1 MFFSHSKIH
10 AAICEPYCVEN
21 PIGCK
26 LRKPPVM
33 FSFILN
39 KGCMVVHSGADC
51 EATADVGTGTAGAV
65 AVVVVVV
72 VGDVAA
78 AAAAVLGFEAIVPIV
93 AEQDWLVALL
103 QLFAE
108 DWVEVQL
115 AVAVG

>member
-1 MFFSHSKIH
+1 
-10 AAICEPYCVEN
+10 
-21 PIGCK
+21 
-26 LRKPPVM
+26 
-33 FSFILN
+33 
-39 KGCMVVHSGADC
+39 MVVHFGVDC
-51 EATADVGTGTAGAV
+51 EATADVGTGTVGAV

-72 VGDVAA
+72 GDVA

-93 AEQDWLVALL
+93 AKQGWLAALL

>member
-1 MFFSHSKIH
+1 
-10 AAICEPYCVEN
+10 
-21 PIGCK
+21 
-26 LRKPPVM
+26 
-33 FSFILN
+33 
-39 KGCMVVHSGADC
+39 MVVHFGVDC
-51 EATADVGTGTAGAV
+51 EATADVGTGTVGAV
-65 AVVVVVV
+65 AVAVVVVVVV

-93 AEQDWLVALL
+93 AEQGWLVALL